1 MLGLTRLLRG
11 VGFGTAAALLA
22 LLIGLG
28 GFVRTAEMKLYDWRV
43 RSTTASREASSGP
56 GVVLVTIDDDS
67 IKRMEP
73 LVGRWP
79 WPRLVHATLIDYLA
93 AGGAKAV
100 VYDVLFAEADRSKFM
115 VGDTEWTGEE
125 SDQALVEATARAGNV
140 IHVAEAAS
148 AELLDPSK
156 AVGARARRGS
166 CAEPAVHGGRAASSA
181 GRRSRRRFQR
191 WRARPT
197 PSATPSSSTTRTVRF
212 GGWCRSFESDSARRE
227 SGVGSRAVK
236 RIASS
241 RHYLSQR

>member
-56 GVVLVTIDDDS
+56 GAVLVTIDDDS

-79 WPRLVHATLIDYLA
+79 WPRLVHATLLDYLA

-156 AVGARARRGS
+156 AVGAELDERS
-166 CAEPAVHGGRAASSA
+166 CAEPAVHGGRLRGAPAAGHAAVSSA
-181 GRRSRRRFQR
+181 GARGPRHRPLPRRLRRGRSASEGGAVRSSRT
-191 WRARPT
+191 AL
-197 PSATPSSSTTRTVRF
+197 
-212 GGWCRSFESDSARRE
+212 GGSRE
-227 SGVGSRAVK
+227 SGVGR
-236 RIASS
+236 
-241 RHYLSQR
+241 